1 MNKLKKR
8 NGIVIVLSILLLVVW
23 GMAIAGWIKGSSA
36 SSRLSENSQPDT
48 SESRKIEQTVPRE
61 PSSETLPSQEIHET
75 MPIEPPAQTQVE
87 TPALTQAPLL
97 FDANGIWDM
106 TFRRYYSIES
116 EGSWESVGMEEV
128 FLWIDI
134 YPGQQFECEIMP
146 YDGKING
153 EPYGDSLS
161 REPQLHTGEL
171 AGNTLRLYLDL
182 DDFYLDP
189 SLEVADTI
197 QPDYIEIPIT
207 TENGLSS
214 GIYDFTWLAVVEEF
228 NVQSRVTIEL
238 IKR

>member
-1 MNKLKKR
+1 MNKSNKR
-8 NGIVIVLSILLLVVW
+8 NGIVIVLSVLLLVVW
-23 GMAIAGWIKGSSA
+23 GMAIAGWIKGSSD
-36 SSRLSENSQPDT
+36 SSSLSANSRPDT

-61 PSSETLPSQEIHET
+61 PSSETLPSQENHET
-75 MPIEPPAQTQVE
+75 MPIETPAQTQVE
-87 TPALTQAPLL
+87 TSEQTQAPLL
-97 FDANGIWDM
+97 FDASGIWDM

-116 EGSWESVGMEEV
+116 EGSWGAVGMEEV
-128 FLWIDI
+128 FLWMDI
-134 YPGQQFECEIMP
+134 YPGQEFECEIMP
-146 YDGKING
+146 YDGNING
-153 EPYGDSLS
+153 ESYGDSLAI
-161 REPQLHTGEL
+161 EPQLHTGEL
-171 AGNTLRLYLDL
+171 AGNTMRLYLDL

-214 GIYDFTWLAVVEEF
+214 GIYDFTWLALVDEF